1 MPKIQKIVTDEKY
14 RDLFYNFRLSNVT
27 SCFDQITIF
36 NKNKWKTYF
45 LGTVTEIYLK
55 LQETVSHN
63 VYNIQ
68 SQKSIQF
75 FIFAGQWSPQGPQSV
90 QCAQSIVLAAIFL
103 YLLTNFNHS
112 CWLLIH
118 WNWAA
123 SQSWGTS
130 RVWNVYIVF

>member
-1 MPKIQKIVTDEKY
+1 MKKMPKIQKIVTDEKY

-75 FIFAGQWSPQGPQSV
+75 FIFAGQ
-90 QCAQSIVLAAIFL
+90 
-103 YLLTNFNHS
+103 
-112 CWLLIH
+112 
-118 WNWAA
+118 
-123 SQSWGTS
+123 
-130 RVWNVYIVF
+130 